1 MKTPRSIVISAPSGA
16 GKSTIVGALLAKFPQ
31 LAFSI
36 SACSRPPRG
45 QEQNGV
51 HYYFLQPEQFKQKI
65 EEGAFFEWE
74 EVYTGMYYGTLQA
87 ELERIW
93 SAGKVVVF
101 DVDVIGGIKIKQ
113 KLQDAALSIFIH
125 PPSIAVLEERLRKRQ
140 TDSEEKI
147 QLRIAKAAEEMSHS
161 SAFDHVV
168 VNDDLTVA
176 IEQIEQLILA
186 FISLFHLHPINN
198 LLLSLLIT
206 LLLLQN
212 K

>member
-1 MKTPRSIVISAPSGA
+1 MKTPRSIVISAPSSA

-176 IEQIEQLILA
+176 IDQIEQLILA
-186 FISLFHLHPINN
+186 FIEPWE
-198 LLLSLLIT
+198 
-206 LLLLQN
+206 
-212 K
+212 

>member
-113 KLQDAALSIFIH
+113 KLQDAALSIFIQ
-125 PPSIAVLEERLRKRQ
+125 PPSIAILEERLRKRQ

-168 VNDDLTVA
+168 VNDNLTVA

-186 FISLFHLHPINN
+186 FIEPW
-198 LLLSLLIT
+198 
-206 LLLLQN
+206 

>member
-113 KLQDAALSIFIH
+113 KLQDAALSIFIQ
-125 PPSIAVLEERLRKRQ
+125 PPSIAILEERLRKRQ

-186 FISLFHLHPINN
+186 FIE
-198 LLLSLLIT
+198 
-206 LLLLQN
+206 QWE
-212 K
+212 

>member
-176 IEQIEQLILA
+176 IDQIEQLILA
-186 FISLFHLHPINN
+186 FIEPWE
-198 LLLSLLIT
+198 
-206 LLLLQN
+206 
-212 K
+212 

>member
-113 KLQDAALSIFIH
+113 KLQDAALSIFIQ

-176 IEQIEQLILA
+176 IDQIEQLILA
-186 FISLFHLHPINN
+186 FIEPWE
-198 LLLSLLIT
+198 
-206 LLLLQN
+206 
-212 K
+212 

>member
-113 KLQDAALSIFIH
+113 KLQDATLSIFIQ
-125 PPSIAVLEERLRKRQ
+125 PPSIAILEERLRKRQ

-186 FISLFHLHPINN
+186 FIEPWE
-198 LLLSLLIT
+198 
-206 LLLLQN
+206 
-212 K
+212 

>member
-113 KLQDAALSIFIH
+113 KLQDAALSIFIQ
-125 PPSIAVLEERLRKRQ
+125 PPSIAILEERLRKRGQ
-140 TDSEEKI
+140 DSDEVIARRMQAASSEINHAPEFEYVIINTDFEIALS
-147 QLRIAKAAEEMSHS
+147 QLTAIVQASRCRFPQQAMRNSPLFADYGIHAKL
-161 SAFDHVV
+161 
-168 VNDDLTVA
+168 N
-176 IEQIEQLILA
+176 
-186 FISLFHLHPINN
+186 
-198 LLLSLLIT
+198 
-206 LLLLQN
+206 
-212 K
+212 

>member
-113 KLQDAALSIFIH
+113 KLQDAALSIFIQ

-161 SAFDHVV
+161 SAFDHVI

-186 FISLFHLHPINN
+186 FIEPWE
-198 LLLSLLIT
+198 
-206 LLLLQN
+206 
-212 K
+212 

>member
-65 EEGAFFEWE
+65 EEGEFFEWE

-113 KLQDAALSIFIH
+113 KLQDAALSIFIQ
-125 PPSIAVLEERLRKRQ
+125 PPSIAILEERLRKRQ

-168 VNDDLTVA
+168 VNDNLTVT

-186 FISLFHLHPINN
+186 FIEP
-198 LLLSLLIT
+198 
-206 LLLLQN
+206 
-212 K
+212 

>member
-113 KLQDAALSIFIH
+113 KLQDAALSIFIQ
-125 PPSIAVLEERLRKRQ
+125 PPSIAILEERLRKRQ

-176 IEQIEQLILA
+176 IDQIEQLILA
-186 FISLFHLHPINN
+186 FIEPWE
-198 LLLSLLIT
+198 
-206 LLLLQN
+206 
-212 K
+212 

>member
-113 KLQDAALSIFIH
+113 KLQDAALSIFIQ

-168 VNDDLTVA
+168 VNDDLTVT

-186 FISLFHLHPINN
+186 FIEPWE
-198 LLLSLLIT
+198 
-206 LLLLQN
+206 
-212 K
+212 

>member
-113 KLQDAALSIFIH
+113 KLQDAALSIFIQ
-125 PPSIAVLEERLRKRQ
+125 PPSIAILEERLRKRQ

-168 VNDDLTVA
+168 VNDNLTVT

-186 FISLFHLHPINN
+186 YIEPWE
-198 LLLSLLIT
+198 
-206 LLLLQN
+206 
-212 K
+212 

>member
-93 SAGKVVVF
+93 SEGKVVVF

-113 KLQDAALSIFIH
+113 KLQDAALSIFIQ
-125 PPSIAVLEERLRKRQ
+125 PPSIAILEERLRKRQ

-186 FISLFHLHPINN
+186 FIEPWE
-198 LLLSLLIT
+198 
-206 LLLLQN
+206 
-212 K
+212 

>member
-113 KLQDAALSIFIH
+113 KLQDAALSIFIQ
-125 PPSIAVLEERLRKRQ
+125 PPSIAILEERLRKRQ

-147 QLRIAKAAEEMSHS
+147 QLRIAKAAEEISHS

-168 VNDDLTVA
+168 VNDNLTVT

-186 FISLFHLHPINN
+186 FIEPWE
-198 LLLSLLIT
+198 
-206 LLLLQN
+206 
-212 K
+212 